1 MGTFVFTHP
10 LIFMLIVALGGS
22 SYEVKAAQS
31 CHELNGTDCS
41 SCIHKADH
49 CYWCPNA
56 TSGDCLKWDWA
67 DYPSCK
73 GNRYFY
79 GQCNLNGVGIII
91 IFSVGVFL
99 LLVAIASCCIC
110 CGCCYMR
117 HRRRRV
123 VRPVTIITDDMH
135 ERQRLFQAR
144 DEIRH
149 KYGVDTNDS
158 TV

>member
-10 LIFMLIVALGGS
+10 LIFMLVVVLAGS

-31 CHELNGTDCS
+31 CNELKDTNCS
-41 SCIHKADH
+41 SCINKGDH
-49 CYWCPNA
+49 CYWCP
-56 TSGDCLKWDWA
+56 TSGECSEWDWP

-73 GNRYFY
+73 GNGYFY
-79 GQCNLNGVGIII
+79 GQCNLSGVGIIV
-91 IFSVGVFL
+91 IFSIGVF

-110 CGCCYMR
+110 CCCCYMR

-123 VRPVTIITDDMH
+123 VRPVRIITDDMR
-135 ERQRLFQAR
+135 ERQRLFQR
-144 DEIRH
+144 RNEIRH
-149 KYGVDTNDS
+149 RYDGLDTNDS